1 MRGRRSATGLCL
13 GFLLAGIGLSPA
25 AHAAGA
31 LLPPDLA
38 KAAADY
44 DRAQIKGDGAELG
57 RLLADDYQLVNG
69 ACEIYSK
76 AQFIA
81 DSTAPGSHLEP
92 YVVSH
97 AINRV
102 WADGAVLS
110 GEVHLKGLSGGK
122 PFAIRTRFA
131 DIWRKRA
138 GRWQVVFTE
147 VTRFPPATSKPS

>member
-1 MRGRRSATGLCL
+1 M
-13 GFLLAGIGLSPA
+13 GLSSAVRA
-25 AHAAGA
+25 AEPT
-31 LLPPDLA
+31 LSPDLA

-81 DSTAPGSHLEP
+81 DSTTPGSSLEP

-110 GEVHLKGLSGGK
+110 GEVHLKGTSGGK

-131 DIWRKRA
+131 DVWRKR
-138 GRWQVVFTE
+138 GGKWQVVFTE
-147 VTRFPPATSKPS
+147 VTRFPPVASKPS